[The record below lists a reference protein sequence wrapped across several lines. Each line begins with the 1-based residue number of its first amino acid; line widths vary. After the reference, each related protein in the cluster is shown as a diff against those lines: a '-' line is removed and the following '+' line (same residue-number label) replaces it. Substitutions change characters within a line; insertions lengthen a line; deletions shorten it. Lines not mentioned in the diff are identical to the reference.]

1 MNELTKVATGELLT
15 EADIDLFLKADEYS
29 KRLKVWLKANGP
41 RIQKFFED
49 NDIVSYKQGG
59 AVLYRTKDYT
69 KKQVDIKALK
79 EQGLYDQ
86 FTKDVWVKGSLRVQ
100 ADYEDD

>member
-1 MNELTKVATGELLT
+1 MNELTKVEQGELLT
-15 EADIDLFLKADEYS
+15 QDDVELLLKADEIN
-29 KRLKVWLKANGP
+29 KRLKVWLKANKE
-41 RIQKFFED
+41 RFEKFFEE
-49 NDIVSYKQGG
+49 NDITSYKQDG
-59 AVLYRTKDYT
+59 AIIYRTKDYA

-86 FTKDVWVKGSLRVQ
+86 FTKDVWVKGSLRIQ